1 MPAPPRAAARRRGP
15 GRPAGGKSGEGQEAL
30 LEAARQLMAEKGLPR
45 VTVRDVAARAG
56 VQPALVNYYFGG
68 KQGLL
73 RAVVVGVAA
82 RMLARIEEGASVQG
96 SIEERL
102 RSVVRAVTSH
112 CVEEPYAPRL
122 VMEQVLFGEDEMLDA
137 FVAGYARPNMETV
150 RELLEAGAEAGE
162 IQPVEPLFLI
172 PSLLGGCLFFF
183 LASPVIMRLFEF
195 DAITPELAEKLADN
209 TVDVLLHGISA
220 RPEATT

>member
-1 MPAPPRAAARRRGP
+1 
-15 GRPAGGKSGEGQEAL
+15 
-30 LEAARQLMAEKGLPR
+30 MAEKGLPR

-68 KQGLL
+68 KEGLL
-73 RAVVVGVAA
+73 HAVVVGVAA
-82 RMLARIEEGASVQG
+82 RMLARIEEAASVQG

-102 RSVVRAVTSH
+102 RSVVRAVTAH

-122 VMEQVLFGEDEMLDA
+122 VMEQVLFGEDEMIDA

-162 IQPVEPLFLI
+162 IRPVEPLFLI

-183 LASPVIMRLFEF
+183 LSSPLILRLFEL
-195 DAITPELAEKLADN
+195 DAITPELAEALADN

-220 RPEATT
+220 RPEVTS